1 MSETPPPD
9 VGTIRYFDR
18 VEPPLTAGEYTLK
31 MNQKLPTELGL
42 EQSSFSR
49 SVEFNISGPRWR
61 IDPANVHM
69 RAPPKNEQGVL
80 CDMSFPRIIFQ
91 RKTTPWERTLKDET
105 VNDEDPW
112 MTLLLIREDEMK
124 NYCSLKLSEG
134 SPTGDGIQIKE
145 FTGGA
150 DLPNED
156 PERYVDALEIE
167 TGFFERIAPTL
178 DELPL
183 LVHALQVN
191 PLDKEMCG
199 NDEDGWFSVAMSN
212 RIPAKENCKYFACLI
227 SLEFIS
233 NLSNTLPSIGLDD
246 LVPAIPPSTQDIGS
260 DSTGDIEII
269 LDEEILFR
277 NEELEKIFNGPRPP
291 LPGDLN
297 RTPDD
302 FGPEGRPPIHL
313 DKDIANIA
321 KNEIKQVKTESFDQ
335 NIESAKFTGS
345 GNIKRNLFSSFDILL
360 ANPLSGIFGGKNRKL
375 KDEVKSN
382 FTDEQKS
389 SETFSLENTAMKDM
403 GIKLDHPKGYDSP
416 SINHPENK
424 TSSYLDQNNSSAPP
438 IDGVRLKFP
447 LLHHWTFKTGNG
459 GDFEARMRG
468 LRVRTHEDEEDKP
481 GELGS
486 IASKSEGT
494 YAPALLGNDM
504 VPDVAINSFV
514 SMDIAGDDGIRRT
527 GYYRGPC
534 IAVPINH
541 EKKERPYYNSDEA
554 TGLDVE
560 TGRDEISHA
569 AAFELGRLLGM
580 SDPRFIRAIN
590 RWRRLRYVEVKEVEE
605 YSMIKDIFQINDA
618 QMTINDLLTK
628 QILAEKV
635 MIPQL
640 ERIPPDLPVD
650 IDGRLGGDFGFDGD
664 PSPIDENMLENNILV
679 QEYLRFFSEGAE
691 IDQYREG
698 RSGLP

>member
-105 VNDEDPW
+105 VDDEDPW

-590 RWRRLRYVEVKEVEE
+590 RWRRLRYVEVGSRK

-618 QMTINDLLTK
+618 SNDY
-628 QILAEKV
+628 QFSQKV

-640 ERIPPDLPVD
+640 IPLIYP
-650 IDGRLGGDFGFDGD
+650 
-664 PSPIDENMLENNILV
+664 
-679 QEYLRFFSEGAE
+679 
-691 IDQYREG
+691 
-698 RSGLP
+698 

>member
-1 MSETPPPD
+1 
-9 VGTIRYFDR
+9 
-18 VEPPLTAGEYTLK
+18 
-31 MNQKLPTELGL
+31 
-42 EQSSFSR
+42 
-49 SVEFNISGPRWR
+49 
-61 IDPANVHM
+61 
-69 RAPPKNEQGVL
+69 
-80 CDMSFPRIIFQ
+80 MSFPRIIFQ

-105 VNDEDPW
+105 VDDEDPW

-246 LVPAIPPSTQDIGS
+246 LVPPIPPSTQDIGS

-403 GIKLDHPKGYDSP
+403 GIKLDH
-416 SINHPENK
+416 
-424 TSSYLDQNNSSAPP
+424 
-438 IDGVRLKFP
+438 LK
-447 LLHHWTFKTGNG
+447 
-459 GDFEARMRG
+459 
-468 LRVRTHEDEEDKP
+468 
-481 GELGS
+481 
-486 IASKSEGT
+486 
-494 YAPALLGNDM
+494 DM
-504 VPDVAINSFV
+504 
-514 SMDIAGDDGIRRT
+514 
-527 GYYRGPC
+527 
-534 IAVPINH
+534 
-541 EKKERPYYNSDEA
+541 
-554 TGLDVE
+554 
-560 TGRDEISHA
+560 
-569 AAFELGRLLGM
+569 
-580 SDPRFIRAIN
+580 
-590 RWRRLRYVEVKEVEE
+590 
-605 YSMIKDIFQINDA
+605 
-618 QMTINDLLTK
+618 
-628 QILAEKV
+628 IL
-635 MIPQL
+635 
-640 ERIPPDLPVD
+640 
-650 IDGRLGGDFGFDGD
+650 
-664 PSPIDENMLENNILV
+664 
-679 QEYLRFFSEGAE
+679 
-691 IDQYREG
+691 
-698 RSGLP
+698 